1 MKKLFIV
8 FLCLLVSAIAVQA
21 QDVSRLQYPATKKV
35 DQADEYHGVRVAD
48 PYRWLEDESSAETKA
63 WVAAQNNLTN
73 EYLSRI
79 PFREAIRQRIT
90 DVSNF
95 PRYSAPRKIGEYYFF
110 RKNSG
115 LQNQSVIYRQKGLQ
129 GTPEVFLD
137 PNTLSKD
144 GTTRVT
150 LGNESRNKRFVAI
163 IAQPSGADW
172 QEITVMEV
180 ATGKTLPDKI
190 EWAHGSSASWQGD
203 GFYYSRYDAPPE
215 GKINSSI
222 KEFRKTYFHRLGT
235 GQSEDKLIYVHEHPH
250 TLNWNLTTA
259 DERFLI
265 IDNLLGADKTGEIL
279 YRDLSKPDSGF
290 KRLLKGE
297 AEEAFVLDNVGDK
310 LLVQTRRNAPNFKL
324 VLIDPQ
330 KPDENS
336 WQTVIPEKPEL
347 LEGVALVGG
356 KIIAQYLKDVS
367 SRLYQFDMNGRLERE
382 IKLPTLGSVFDLTGK
397 KESSEMFFGF
407 DSFINP
413 ETFFKYDTAK
423 GTLQIFRRSEFK
435 LSGDDYETKQ
445 VFYPSKDGTK
455 IPAFISH
462 KKGLK
467 LDGTNP
473 TLIYA
478 YGGYAV
484 NETPIFNTTRL
495 AMMDLGMV
503 YVVANIRGGGE
514 YGEKWHK
521 AGMLLKTQNRFDD
534 FIAATEYLIREKYT
548 SKDRLAITGASHGG
562 TLVATVTLQRPDLFK
577 VALPAVGT
585 LDMMRFHKFT
595 VGHNWKREYG
605 DIDKPEDFKNLI
617 GYSPVHNVKAGVE
630 YPATLVTT
638 AEHDNRVVPMHS
650 FKFISELQAKQAGT
664 NLVLIRIETL
674 AGHGGSSLT
683 KRIEENTDIYSFMFY
698 NMKFPVKLSK
708 PTKK

>member
-1 MKKLFIV
+1 MKKLLIV
-8 FLCLLVSAIAVQA
+8 FLCALVATFFVQA
-21 QDVSRLQYPATKKV
+21 QNGSLLQYPATKKV
-35 DQADEYHGVRVAD
+35 DQIDEYHGVLVAD

-63 WVAAQNNLTN
+63 WVAAQNKLTN
-73 EYLSRI
+73 EYLSKI
-79 PFREAIRQRIT
+79 PFRDAIRQRIT
-90 DVSNF
+90 EVVNF
-95 PRYSAPRKIGEYYFF
+95 PRYSSPRKIGEYYFF

-115 LQNQSVIYRQKGLQ
+115 LQNQSVIYRQKGLT
-129 GTPEVFLD
+129 GKPEVFLD
-137 PNTLSKD
+137 PNTFSKE

-150 LGNESRNKRFVAI
+150 LGKESKDKRFVGI

-180 ATGKTLPDKI
+180 STGRTLPDKI
-190 EWAHGSSASWQGD
+190 EWAHTSLTSWHGD
-203 GFYYSRYDAPPE
+203 GFYYTRYDAPQE
-215 GKINSSI
+215 GKQFTGI

-235 GQSEDKLIYVHEHPH
+235 PQSEDKLIYVHEHPH
-250 TLNWNLTTA
+250 TLNWSFTTT

-265 IDNLLGADKTGEIL
+265 VDNLLGADKTGEII
-279 YRDLSKPDSGF
+279 YRDLSKPDAGF
-290 KRLLKGE
+290 KRLFKGE
-297 AEEAFVLDNVGDK
+297 VSEAFVLDNVGDK
-310 LLVQTRRNAPNFKL
+310 LLVLTRRNAPNFKL
-324 VLIDPQ
+324 VLIDPER
-330 KPDENS
+330 PDESN
-336 WQTVIPEKPEL
+336 WQIVIAEKLEL

-356 KIIAQYLKDVS
+356 KIIAQYLKDVT
-367 SRLYQFDMNGRLERE
+367 SRLYQFDINGKMERE
-382 IKLPTLGSVFDLTGK
+382 IKLPTLGSVFDLRGS

-423 GTLQIFRRSEFK
+423 GKLDVFRRSEYK

-455 IPAFISH
+455 IPAFITH
-462 KKGLK
+462 KKKLK

-484 NETPIFNTTRL
+484 NETPIFNATRL

-514 YGEKWHK
+514 YGEEWHK

-534 FIAATEYLIREKYT
+534 FIAAAEYLIREKYT
-548 SKDRLAITGASHGG
+548 SKDRLAIEGGSHGG
-562 TLVATVTLQRPDLFK
+562 NLVATVMLQRPDLFK

-605 DIDKPEDFKNLI
+605 DIDKPEDFKNLL

-638 AEHDNRVVPMHS
+638 AEHDDRVVPMHS
-650 FKFISELQAKQAGT
+650 YKFISELQAKQAGA
-664 NLVLIRIETL
+664 NPVLIRIETQT
-674 AGHGGSSLT
+674 GHAGSSLT
-683 KRIEENTDIYSFMFY
+683 KRIEESTDIYSFMFY
-698 NMKFPVKLSK
+698 NMNFSVKTTAIK
-708 PTKK
+708 R